1 MIDFFVKRPVTTIMF
16 VLVFVLLGI
25 VSIFS
30 LRVEKEPK
38 IDFPIVTATVTY
50 PGATPIEVETL
61 VINKIEDAVAE
72 LSEIKKMNSYSYENF
87 GYVSIEFL
95 LSADVNIKFIEVKD
109 KVDAIIND
117 LPEDIKKPVIEKFDP
132 LMEPVMDLVLSS
144 TTLDGRDLYEFAD
157 KKLKDRFSSVD
168 GVANVDLYGG
178 KERQINVFVDPILMK
193 QRYLTIIDIVNS
205 IKAKNKNIPGG
216 LLEKKKTSLSLRFL
230 GEFKSPSDLAEMI
243 IVSREG
249 THFPLKEIARVEDSF
264 KEVETIARYNSK
276 NVVGLSLN
284 KVSDGNAVDI
294 SKEIQRRLPEFRKML
309 PDGVSLEIA
318 TDTTDFIVSETNQTY
333 LNILIGIILTI
344 FILYIFTGR
353 PRLTFIAAITIPSS
367 VISALFLVNASGL
380 TINAMTLLA
389 IATALGTLIANA
401 IIIVEN
407 VLVHLD
413 KGESPIDAA
422 IKGTKEVASAVLAST
437 GTNLV
442 VFTPIASMGG
452 IVGQF
457 MRSFGLTV
465 IYATI
470 FSLIASF
477 SLTPMLCGLIL
488 KPNKGTEKKKSRF
501 FNPFKWIARMADIGI
516 KNFKEEYHKIFKL
529 TFRFPKLTIVLMI
542 LCFFS
547 LKFIIPYV
555 GNEFYPDS
563 DENMIT
569 VSVEMP
575 QGSTIDRTLETTG
588 IIEKRLKEIP
598 EMDSILTSIGSNG
611 VENAAVVVNL
621 VSLAKRKRSDVE
633 IIQELVPF
641 MAQIP
646 DAEISLE
653 RGEAR
658 GGVQAD
664 MTINVHGR
672 DYQEMIEISKKM
684 KKMMEG
690 TGYFRSV
697 ESSYKTPKNEVLL
710 VPDQEKL
717 VASGLTDVE
726 IGGILRTSVYGD
738 NDTNVYKEAGE
749 EYDIN
754 VQLSKEYTQD
764 FDDIGQIN
772 VISKEGLNPISKFGE
787 ITEDKAVPMI
797 QHRDKSRIIVLYG
810 NLAKSNTGHV
820 GGILDEVFKGINFED
835 GYGYIYAGSAEY
847 QEESARETGKAFT
860 LAVILTFMLLCALM
874 NSFFYPLPIL
884 LSVVTSFI
892 GVFYALFF
900 LDQSINVASML
911 GMIMLVGLVV
921 NNSILL
927 LDYALQRMKE
937 GVDVVDALWLGASE
951 KFRAIIMTSLA
962 IVLGV
967 LPQLWSVVPFKS
979 AMGAVMIG
987 GMLASIVFTFVFTPV
1002 SFWYIIRFQNFLKRI
1017 FSKGN

>member
-1 MIDFFVKRPVTTIMF
+1 MIEFFVKRPVTTIMF

-25 VSIFS
+25 VAIFS

-38 IDFPIVTATVTY
+38 IDFPIVTATVKY

-61 VINKIEDAVAE
+61 VIDKIEDAVAE
-72 LSEIKKMNSYSYENF
+72 LSEIKKMESYSYENF

-157 KKLKDRFSSVD
+157 KKLKDHFSSVD

-178 KERQINVFVDPILMK
+178 KKRQINVFVDPMLMK
-193 QRYLTIIDIVNS
+193 QRYLTITDIVSS

-216 LLEKKKTSLSLRFL
+216 LLEKKMTSLSLRFL
-230 GEFKSPSDLAEMI
+230 GEFKNPADLADMI
-243 IVSREG
+243 IVSRDG
-249 THFPLKEIARVEDSF
+249 SYFPLKEIARVEDSF
-264 KEVETIARYNSK
+264 EEVETIARYDGK

-294 SKEIQRRLPEFRKML
+294 SKEVQRRLPEFRKML
-309 PDGVSLEIA
+309 PKGVSLDIA

-344 FILYIFTGR
+344 FILYVFTGQ
-353 PRLTFIAAITIPSS
+353 PRLTFIASITIPSS

-401 IIIVEN
+401 IIIIEN
-407 VLVHLD
+407 VLVHID
-413 KGESPIDAA
+413 KGSNPIDAA
-422 IKGTKEVASAVLAST
+422 INGTKEVASAVLAST

-457 MRSFGLTV
+457 MKSFGLTV

-488 KPNKGTEKKKSRF
+488 KSKKGSEKKESRF
-501 FNPFKWIARMADIGI
+501 FNLFKWLVHIVDVWI
-516 KNFKEEYHKIFKL
+516 KNFKDEYHKIFKL
-529 TFRFPKLTIVLMI
+529 TFRFPKATIVLMI

-547 LKFIIPYV
+547 LKFIIPYI

-569 VSVEMP
+569 VAVEMP
-575 QGSTIDRTLETTG
+575 QGSTLDRTLEVTD
-588 IIEKRLKEIP
+588 IIEKRLEKIP
-598 EMDSILTSIGSNG
+598 ETESLLTSIGDNG

-621 VSLAKRKRSDVE
+621 VPLAKRKRSDVQ

-658 GGVQAD
+658 GGIQAD
-664 MTINVHGR
+664 MTINVHGK
-672 DYQEMIEISKKM
+672 DYQKMIDVSKDM
-684 KKMMEG
+684 KKIMED

-697 ESSYKTPKNEVLL
+697 ESSYKVPKNEAILT
-710 VPDQEKL
+710 PDQKKL

-726 IGGILRTSVYGD
+726 IGDILRTSVYGD
-738 NDTNVYKEAGE
+738 SDTNVYKEAGE

-754 VQLSKEYTQD
+754 VQLDKEYIRD
-764 FDDIGQIN
+764 FDDINQIN
-772 VISKEGLNPISKFGE
+772 VISKKGLSSVSEFGE
-787 ITEDKAVPMI
+787 ITEDKSVPMI
-797 QHRDKSRIIVLYG
+797 QHRDKNRIIVLYG
-810 NLAKSNTGHV
+810 YLAKSNSGYV
-820 GGILDEVFKGINFED
+820 SDVLDKAFKEIKFED
-835 GYGYIYAGSAEY
+835 GYGYIYAGDSEY
-847 QEESARETGKAFT
+847 QEESAKETAKAFS

-900 LDQSINVASML
+900 LNQSINVASML

-927 LDYALQRMKE
+927 LDYALQRMEE
-937 GVDVVDALWLGASE
+937 GVSVIDALWLGASE
-951 KFRAIIMTSLA
+951 KFRAIIMTSFA

-967 LPQLWSVVPFKS
+967 LPQLWSVVPLKS
-979 AMGAVMIG
+979 AMGTVMIG

-1002 SFWYIIRFQNFLKRI
+1002 SFWYIVRMKNFFTRKR
-1017 FSKGN
+1017 S

>member
-1 MIDFFVKRPVTTIMF
+1 MIEFFVKKPVTTIMF
-16 VLVFVLLGI
+16 VLVFVLLGF

-50 PGATPIEVETL
+50 LGATPIEVETL

-72 LSEIKKMNSYSYENF
+72 LSEIKKIKSYSYENF

-109 KVDAIIND
+109 KVDAIVND
-117 LPEDIKKPVIEKFDP
+117 FPEDAKKPVIEKFDP

-157 KKLKDRFSSVD
+157 KKLKDHFSSVD

-178 KERQINVFVDPILMK
+178 KERQINVFVDPMLMK
-193 QRYLTIIDIVNS
+193 QRYLTITDIVNS

-216 LLEKKKTSLSLRFL
+216 LLEKTKTSVSLRFL
-230 GEFKSPSDLAEMI
+230 GEFENPSDLADMI
-243 IVSREG
+243 IVSRDG
-249 THFPLKEIARVEDSF
+249 SHFPLKEIARIEDSF
-264 KEVETIARYNSK
+264 KEVETIARYNGK
-276 NVVGLSLN
+276 DVVGLSLN

-294 SKEIQRRLPEFRKML
+294 SREVQRRLPEFRKLL
-309 PDGVSLEIA
+309 PKGVSLEIA
-318 TDTTDFIVSETNQTY
+318 TDTTDFIISETNQTY

-344 FILYIFTGR
+344 FILYVFTGQ
-353 PRLTFIAAITIPSS
+353 PRLTFIASITIPSS
-367 VISALFLVNASGL
+367 IISALFLVNASGL
-380 TINAMTLLA
+380 TVNAMTLLA

-407 VLVHLD
+407 VLVHID
-413 KGESPIDAA
+413 KGESPVDAA
-422 IKGTKEVASAVLAST
+422 INGTKEVASAVLAST

-457 MRSFGLTV
+457 MKSFGLTV

-470 FSLIASF
+470 FSLVASF

-488 KPNKGTEKKKSRF
+488 REKEGLEKKESRF
-501 FNPFKWIARMADIGI
+501 FNPFRWLVKIVDIGI
-516 KNFKEEYHKIFKL
+516 KSLKNEYHKIFKL
-529 TFRFPKLTIVLMI
+529 TFKFPKITVILMI

-547 LKFIIPYV
+547 LKFIIPYI

-563 DENMIT
+563 DEDMIT

-575 QGSTIDRTLETTG
+575 QGSTIERTLEVVD
-588 IIEKRLKEIP
+588 IIEKRLEKIP
-598 EMDSILTSIGSNG
+598 ETESLLTSIGDNG

-621 VSLAKRKRSDVE
+621 VPLAKRKRSDVE
-633 IIQELVPF
+633 IIQEIVPF
-641 MAQIP
+641 VAQIP
-646 DAEISLE
+646 DAEINLE

-658 GGVQAD
+658 GGIQAD
-664 MTINVHGR
+664 MTINIYGR
-672 DYQEMIEISKKM
+672 DYQKMINISKDM
-684 KKMMEG
+684 KRLMEE

-697 ESSYKTPKNEVLL
+697 DSSYKTPKSEVILS
-710 VPDQEKL
+710 PDQKKL

-726 IGGILRTSVYGD
+726 VGSILRTSVYGD
-738 NDTNVYKEAGE
+738 SDTNVYKEAGE

-754 VQLSKEYTQD
+754 VQLDKDYIQD
-764 FDDIGQIN
+764 FDDIRQIN
-772 VISKEGLNPISKFGE
+772 VISKKGLSPISEFGE

-797 QHRDKSRIIVLYG
+797 QHRDKNRIIVLYG
-810 NLAKSNTGHV
+810 YLAKSNSGYV
-820 GGILDEVFKGINFED
+820 SGVLDESFKKINFED
-835 GYGYIYAGSAEY
+835 GYGYLYAGSAEY
-847 QEESARETGKAFT
+847 QDESSRETEKAFL

-874 NSFFYPLPIL
+874 NSFFFPLPIL

-927 LDYALQRMKE
+927 LDYTLQKMKE
-937 GVDVVDALWLGASE
+937 GVPIVDALWLGASE

-967 LPQLWSVVPFKS
+967 LPQLWSVVPLKS
-979 AMGAVMIG
+979 AMGTVMIG
-987 GMLASIVFTFVFTPV
+987 GMLASIVFTFIFTPV
-1002 SFWYIIRFQNFLKRI
+1002 SFWYVVRFQNKF
-1017 FSKGN
+1017 FHQ